1 MPNRGQNVPEWVN
14 RKIKQIA
21 IEIRDERGSL
31 SYPTAIQVRES
42 TRQYLIDNGDD
53 VARNL
58 PSESHIRG
66 RLRELYKKMPTISDL
81 DSQWSLG
88 KSEDAHIPDEAS
100 GALLEVWSW
109 SITHGS
115 AEPMSIRVA
124 RWVSKLR
131 WVPNAGGSP
140 HGEAKDP
147 EALYHA
153 ASMYAGRERMV
164 ELIKDKKGMRS
175 GVLDAALMLDARLAK
190 FARSLG
196 ILENDDGITYS
207 KEQNED

>member
-14 RKIKQIA
+14 HKIKQIA

-42 TRQYLIDNGDD
+42 LRQYLIDNGDD

-58 PSESHIRG
+58 PSESHIRA
-66 RLRELYKKMPTISDL
+66 RLRELYKKVPTISDL

-88 KSEDAHIPDEAS
+88 KSDEYHIPDEAT
-100 GALLEVWSW
+100 GAILEVWAW
-109 SITHGS
+109 SIKDVA
-115 AEPMSIRVA
+115 AELMSIRVA

-140 HGEAKDP
+140 HGKVTNPA
-147 EALYHA
+147 ALYRA